1 MVKKDNYIVKTSF
14 INRVNLEE
22 KLAVIR
28 SNNIRQKY
36 KELNNKKKVER
47 LDLIYKTS
55 YNDLDLAINLQKFY
69 YLRN

>member
-55 YNDLDLAINLQKFY
+55 HNDLDLAINLQKFY